1 VLYHFTIELMR
12 YFSRFIF
19 VLVMLLAA
27 PLALAEVSFRNDV
40 MAVLSKAGCNAGACH
55 GNKTGK
61 GGFKL
66 SLRGQDPDLDYLA
79 LTHDLFARRTNAVDP
94 DRSLILLK
102 PTAQIAHEGGQ
113 RFRTDSMEYGILRR
127 WIEMGTPPD
136 GAGTPSLVRLEVS
149 PAQQVLVE
157 PADQVRIK
165 AIAVF
170 SDGSRRDVSS
180 LAVYEQSADLAKIS
194 ADGMVRRGRMG
205 ETTVI
210 VRFLQA
216 QEPVRLAFVPA
227 RPDFAWTP
235 VTSLNYIDDQIF
247 AKLRTLR
254 INPSEPSNDLEFLR
268 RAYLDLL
275 GVLPT
280 VEEARAFVAETSP
293 DKRARLIDRLFDR
306 PEYADQW
313 AMKWSDLLRNEER
326 ALDRKGVQNFHHWI
340 RQGIVEN
347 KPLDQFVRELLS
359 ARGSTYTSPATN
371 YYRANR
377 EPVVRGEAT
386 AQLFLGVRLQCAQCH
401 NHPFDRWT
409 QDDYYGWADMF
420 ARVDYKVLEN
430 RRTDKNDKHEFV
442 GEQIVYEAPSGDVKD
457 PRGDRSV
464 KPLLLG
470 AGPAPA
476 NASRIDALAQW
487 VTSPENPFFAKAQV
501 NRIWFHL
508 MGRGLVDPVD
518 DFRPTNPAS
527 HPELLEMLAKDFI
540 AHKYDVRYMIRL
552 IMTSQAYGL
561 SSEPN
566 TTNADDEINYSHAIP
581 RRLTAEQLLD
591 AQHQVTGV
599 PAEFNGYPKGMRAG
613 EIPGV
618 RVARARRSRPSQA
631 DMFLVTFGKPARE
644 LVCECERSMDT
655 TLGQAFQLISGP
667 EIASLL
673 SDPENRLTQLIK
685 SGMTDEDAVAEL
697 YWAALTR
704 PPTDEERSAMVNH
717 VHEAKDRRKGL
728 EDVAWALLNAKEFV
742 LRR

>member
-1 VLYHFTIELMR
+1 
-12 YFSRFIF
+12 
-19 VLVMLLAA
+19 
-27 PLALAEVSFRNDV
+27 
-40 MAVLSKAGCNAGACH
+40 
-55 GNKTGK
+55 
-61 GGFKL
+61 
-66 SLRGQDPDLDYLA
+66 
-79 LTHDLFARRTNAVDP
+79 
-94 DRSLILLK
+94 
-102 PTAQIAHEGGQ
+102 
-113 RFRTDSMEYGILRR
+113 
-127 WIEMGTPPD
+127 
-136 GAGTPSLVRLEVS
+136 
-149 PAQQVLVE
+149 
-157 PADQVRIK
+157 
-165 AIAVF
+165 
-170 SDGSRRDVSS
+170 
-180 LAVYEQSADLAKIS
+180 
-194 ADGMVRRGRMG
+194 
-205 ETTVI
+205 
-210 VRFLQA
+210 
-216 QEPVRLAFVPA
+216 
-227 RPDFAWTP
+227 
-235 VTSLNYIDDQIF
+235 
-247 AKLRTLR
+247 
-254 INPSEPSNDLEFLR
+254 
-268 RAYLDLL
+268 
-275 GVLPT
+275 
-280 VEEARAFVAETSP
+280 
-293 DKRARLIDRLFDR
+293 
-306 PEYADQW
+306 
-313 AMKWSDLLRNEER
+313 
-326 ALDRKGVQNFHHWI
+326 
-340 RQGIVEN
+340 
-347 KPLDQFVRELLS
+347 
-359 ARGSTYTSPATN
+359 
-371 YYRANR
+371 
-377 EPVVRGEAT
+377 
-386 AQLFLGVRLQCAQCH
+386 
-401 NHPFDRWT
+401 
-409 QDDYYGWADMF
+409 
-420 ARVDYKVLEN
+420 
-430 RRTDKNDKHEFV
+430 
-442 GEQIVYEAPSGDVKD
+442 
-457 PRGDRSV
+457 V

-470 AGPAPA
+470 AGPAPTD
-476 NASRIDALAQW
+476 ASRIDALAQW
-487 VTSPENPFFAKAQV
+487 VTSPANPFFAKAQV

>member
-1 VLYHFTIELMR
+1 MR
-12 YFSRFIF
+12 YFPRFIF
-19 VLVMLLAA
+19 LCVLPFAA

-79 LTHDLFARRTNAVDP
+79 LTHDLFARRTNAMDP

-157 PADQVRIK
+157 PADQVRVK
-165 AIAVF
+165 AIAFF
-170 SDGSRRDVSS
+170 SDGSRRNVSN

-194 ADGMVRRGRMG
+194 PDGLVRRGRMG

-235 VTSLNYIDDQIF
+235 VTSLNYIDDQVF
-247 AKLRTLR
+247 AKLQTLR

-280 VEEARAFVAETSP
+280 VEEARAFVAESLP

-430 RRTDKNDKHEFV
+430 RRTDKNDKHEFI

-476 NASRIDALAQW
+476 PADASRIDALAQW
-487 VTSPENPFFAKAQV
+487 VTSPENPFFARAQV

-527 HPELLEMLAKDFI
+527 HPELLEMLAKDFT

-566 TTNADDEINYSHAIP
+566 ATNADDEINYSHAIP

-667 EIASLL
+667 EIAGLL
-673 SDPENRLTQLIK
+673 ADPENRLAQLIK
-685 SGMTDEDAVAEL
+685 SGKTDDDAVAEL